1 MAKVLVPLEKL
12 PYPGNDGKHKVR
24 FRITTKD
31 YNEISEWSPVFLLD
45 STGQVIQVGASAQYS
60 YNISTSTSGR
70 KMIDLSW
77 EDPHSSVDQNTHD
90 IFIRYIITAAMLG
103 LLFCFDQPH
112 HLDHQCSFSK
122 DCCKLHKDYY
132 QIYAMPPYYFLS
144 AHLKWNLSLI
154 L

>member
-1 MAKVLVPLEKL
+1 MAKVIVPLEKL

-45 STGQVIQVGASAQYS
+45 STGQVIQAGASAQYS

-77 EDPHSSVDQNTHD
+77 EDPHSSIDQNTHD
-90 IFIRYIITAAMLG
+90 IFVRWDYSTGFEYFGKSTGNSIRVIAPFIASTVIFKVQLPSYPSPPG
-103 LLFCFDQPH
+103 ESNLFKIFETPT
-112 HLDHQCSFSK
+112 
-122 DCCKLHKDYY
+122 
-132 QIYAMPPYYFLS
+132 I
-144 AHLKWNLSLI
+144 SL
-154 L
+154 